1 MFNPDV
7 KLLRGKVIYAVYV
20 RQYSPEGTFAQVRRD
35 LNRIR
40 DLGVDVIW
48 FLPIHPIGVKGRKG
62 QLGSPYAIRDYRAVN
77 PELGTYE
84 EFATLVED
92 IHKLDMQCLIDV
104 VYNHTSP
111 DSVLASEHPE
121 WFYKKPDGSFG
132 NRAGAWLD
140 VIDLDYSH
148 RDLWDYQIETLKQ
161 WAKIVDGFRCDVAP
175 LIPLEFWQRARRE
188 VETVRPGCIWLSES
202 VEPEFTVENRAR
214 GMVSLSDSEIYQAF
228 DVAYDYDVYGDFI
241 NWITD
246 KQPLSRYVEALNRQE
261 AIYPEHYVKLRFL
274 ENHDRPRAA
283 FLFPDEKCRRNATAM
298 LYFLKGTTLL
308 YNGQEVSAVSRPS
321 LFDRDTIDWESG
333 NDISAFLR
341 GLYRIKRHPFF
352 ARSAGYRVINSGNGI
367 LQAIYTKGNA
377 QMTGIFSLRGN
388 TAMLE
393 TPCADGRYR
402 NLIDG
407 SAVHVEGGLTFTGG
421 EPIIFCTDGDETYDD
436 WK

>member
-7 KLLRGKVIYAVYV
+7 KLLRGQVIYSVYV
-20 RQYSPEGTFAQVRRD
+20 RQYSPEGTFARLQAD
-35 LNRIR
+35 LPRIKS
-40 DLGVDVIW
+40 LGVDIVW
-48 FLPIHPIGVKGRKG
+48 LLPIHSIGEGERKG
-62 QLGSPYAIRDYRAVN
+62 ALGSPYAIRDYRGVN
-77 PELGTYE
+77 PELGTAE
-84 EFATLVED
+84 DFSVLVDE
-92 IHKLDMQCLIDV
+92 IHRLGMKCIIDV

-111 DSVLASEHPE
+111 DSVLASAHPE
-121 WFYKKPDGSFG
+121 WFFKKPDGTFG

-140 VIDLDYSH
+140 VIDLDYAH
-148 RDLWDYQIETLKQ
+148 RELWAYQIETLKQ

-175 LIPLEFWQRARRE
+175 LIPLEFWQQARRE

-202 VEPEFTVENRAR
+202 VEPEFTVANRAR

-228 DVAYDYDVYGDFI
+228 DMAYDYDIYGDMLDVLM
-241 NWITD
+241 D
-246 KQPLSRYVEALNRQE
+246 KAPLSRYVEALNRQE

-283 FLFPDEKCRRNATAM
+283 FILPDEKQRRNATAM

-321 LFDRDTIDWESG
+321 LFDRDTVDWQSG
-333 NDISAFLR
+333 ADISAFLR
-341 GLYRIKRHPFF
+341 RLYTIKQHPVFT
-352 ARSAGYRVINSGNGI
+352 RSAEFRAYDGGNSI
-367 LQAIYTKGNA
+367 LQAVYTLGSTRLA
-377 QMTGIFSLRGN
+377 GIFSLRGN
-388 TAMLE
+388 AALVK

-407 SAVHVEGGLTFTGG
+407 NPVHVEGGLTFTGG
-421 EPIIFCTDGDETYDD
+421 EPTIFCTDGEDMYDD